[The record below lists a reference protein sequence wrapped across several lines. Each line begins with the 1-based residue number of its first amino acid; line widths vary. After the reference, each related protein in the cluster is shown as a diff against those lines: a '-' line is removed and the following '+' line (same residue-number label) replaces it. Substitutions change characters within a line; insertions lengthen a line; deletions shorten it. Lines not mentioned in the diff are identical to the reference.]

1 MDVFDEDAEP
11 FDLSRAEKSAAS
23 AVSAES
29 PDELDEVD
37 DYDLEDATEDEIDFV
52 IELHREDG
60 VLAGSVLSSELANDL
75 DEMITQ
81 LQRIP
86 GDAGATGFVSVDG
99 EFFVICR
106 VRGRM
111 VQVLL
116 SDAGAANDWPLAR
129 DVLDYLGEDIPDEDE
144 DTGPAGDLNLFV
156 DSGLPAFDLEQMA
169 SNYDDDS
176 DEVVATIA
184 RKLLLGTEFERLVE
198 AYDNQ

>member
-11 FDLSRAEKSAAS
+11 FDLSESGDDEPESADSAS
-23 AVSAES
+23 E
-29 PDELDEVD
+29 DDDLDD
-37 DYDLEDATEDEIDFV
+37 FDLEDATEDEIDFV
-52 IELHREDG
+52 IEIHREDG
-60 VLAGSVLSSELANDL
+60 VLAGAVLSSDLANDF
-75 DEMITQ
+75 DELITQ
-81 LQRIP
+81 LQRVP

-99 EFFVICR
+99 EFFVVCR

-129 DVLDYLGEDIPDEDE
+129 DVMDYLGEDIPDEDE
-144 DTGPAGDLNLFV
+144 DTGPAGDLNLFA

-169 SNYDDDS
+169 SNYDEDS
-176 DEVVATIA
+176 DEVLAQIA
-184 RKLLLGTEFERLVE
+184 RKLRISSEFERLVE

>member
-11 FDLSRAEKSAAS
+11 FDLTRAKKSAAS

-29 PDELDEVD
+29 PEELD

-60 VLAGSVLSSELANDL
+60 VLAGSVLSPELANDF
-75 DEMITQ
+75 DELITQ

-116 SDAGAANDWPLAR
+116 SDAGAATDWPLAR

-144 DTGPAGDLNLFV
+144 DTGPAGDLNLFA

-176 DEVVATIA
+176 DEVVASIA
-184 RKLLLGTEFERLVE
+184 RKLRLSAEFERLVE